1 MKSPARGSMRGPV
14 RPRRNRISLRMCRG
28 LSEPPADPH
37 PHPSPPICTPLLAPL
52 RARFI
57 VCALPCPHAQF
68 PMFAAIPRASSLPAS
83 PASRRD
89 ADRKRKR
96 VARQFSRE
104 LGAPDPRQ
112 LDAAIVNALRTC
124 SFHLLPQAG
133 LGRGSASSLVTWI
146 RRRSFASPQRLRGRE
161 SGGMSLQPE
170 AIRAALV
177 ARFAPSSEPNECS
190 HRHPYPVRDESYYRP
205 QLPCLNYVEM
215 PCGDSNIRL
224 SQG

>member
-1 MKSPARGSMRGPV
+1 MRGPV
-14 RPRRNRISLRMCRG
+14 RPRTKPN
-28 LSEPPADPH
+28 LSSDVQRTQRTGPADPH

-96 VARQFSRE
+96 VARQVLRE

-112 LDAAIVNALRTC
+112 LDAAIVNALRDV
-124 SFHLLPQAG
+124 LLS
-133 LGRGSASSLVTWI
+133 SATSSGTRPGERLVSRDVDTKEVLRI
-146 RRRSFASPQRLRGRE
+146 AFRRLRGRE

-177 ARFAPSSEPNECS
+177 ARFAPSSEPNE
-190 HRHPYPVRDESYYRP
+190 V
-205 QLPCLNYVEM
+205 
-215 PCGDSNIRL
+215 
-224 SQG
+224 